1 MYKISIFTAILFLI
15 LLSNCSKKEEP
26 VVEVKQYEA
35 IKSTFG
41 SAIDPNNVLNY
52 ANQGKPSYINK
63 NNAMNFVLSD
73 AKATLGRVLFYDT
86 KLSIDNS
93 ISCASCHKQV
103 FAFGDNDSP
112 SKGVSDGLTGR
123 HSMRLINVRF
133 ATEQKF
139 FWDER
144 AANLEFQTTQPI
156 QDHLEMGFSGV
167 NGRPSFGDLITK
179 MNDFYYYQE
188 LFQWVYGSSEISE
201 VKIQECLSHFIR
213 SIQSFDSKYDE
224 GRVMVNNDNQPF
236 PNFTQ
241 QENQGKNLFLAPPIF
256 NPNGERTGGG
266 LGCNGCHNAPEF
278 DIAPNSGNNGIIG
291 RLNGTGNDLNNTRSP
306 SLRDLLNPNGNPN
319 TGMMH
324 NGELKTIQEVL
335 NHYGNITIAAGN
347 NNLDPRLRPNG
358 NGQKLN
364 LTQNEIES
372 VVAFLKTLTGK
383 KVYTDVR
390 WSNPFQ

>member
-1 MYKISIFTAILFLI
+1 MHKFSIYISIFVLI
-15 LLSNCSKKEEP
+15 LLSSCTKQKESISLDNHY
-26 VVEVKQYEA
+26 QA
-35 IKSTFG
+35 IKTTFG

-52 ANQGKPSYINK
+52 ANQGKPAYINK
-63 NNAMNFVLSD
+63 NNAMNFVMSD

-86 KLSIDNS
+86 KLSIDNT
-93 ISCASCHKQV
+93 ISCASCHKQA
-103 FAFGDNDSP
+103 FAFGDNDAP

-201 VKIQECLSHFIR
+201 VKIQESLSHFIR

-256 NPNGERTGGG
+256 NANGERTGGG

-291 RLNGTGNDLNNTRSP
+291 RLNAPGNDLNNTRSP

-324 NGELKTIQEVL
+324 TGELKTIQEVL